1 MGRDAW
7 APKEAT
13 VSKLFGGT
21 IIGFLQSGPADERD
35 TRGDGRADGWA
46 GPENVCISVQKS
58 LNNVNSSGSLKS

>member
-1 MGRDAW
+1 MERDPW

-35 TRGDGRADGWA
+35 TRGDGWA
-46 GPENVCISVQKS
+46 GPENVCISVQQS
-58 LNNVNSSGSLKS
+58 LKNLNSSGSLKL